1 MNLNC
6 LTDLD
11 EKFGF
16 LKSCLFIKEAGICVA
31 SDLHIGLEDELLRQG
46 LALPLQEEH
55 LLLDRLDAV
64 LKKFRPSIFVLAG
77 DIFHS
82 FSRIDRKAAAKLDAV
97 MRLLERKCQVVV
109 LRGSHDTMLNALPDG
124 NDILDRYDAGGFT
137 FAHGHAA
144 LEEHGNLVLGH
155 EHPVIQ
161 IEMERLPCF
170 LCGQKVVTGKD
181 LVMLPA
187 FNPLCQGV
195 TINHV
200 EGRDFMS
207 PLLKRVDTGE
217 LAPVVEVQGE
227 VMAFPR
233 MRGLRGEI
241 D

>member
-1 MNLNC
+1 M
-6 LTDLD
+6 DL
-11 EKFGF
+11 EKRFGF
-16 LKSCLFIKEAGICVA
+16 QSGCLFIKDAGICAA
-31 SDLHIGLEDELLRQG
+31 SDIHIGLEDELLRQG
-46 LALPLQEEH
+46 LAFPLQERQ
-55 LLLDRLDAV
+55 LLLERLEAV
-64 LKKFRPSIFVLAG
+64 LRKFKPSVFVLAG

-82 FSRIDRKAAAKLDAV
+82 FNRVDRKAIEKLDSV
-97 MRLLERKCQVVV
+97 MRLLEKQCQVIL
-109 LRGSHDTMLNALPDG
+109 LRGSHDTMLSTLPKDV
-124 NDILDRYDAGGFT
+124 LDRYDAGRFT

-144 LEEHGNLVLGH
+144 LEEHNDLVLGH

-170 LCGQKVVTGKD
+170 LYGQKVVKGKD
-181 LVMLPA
+181 LIMLPA

-227 VMAFPR
+227 VLVFPR
-233 MRGLRGEI
+233 LRGLRRHI

>member
-1 MNLNC
+1 M
-6 LTDLD
+6 DL
-11 EKFGF
+11 EKRFGF
-16 LKSCLFIKEAGICVA
+16 QSGCLFIRDARICAA

-46 LALPLQEEH
+46 IAFPLQEEK
-55 LLLDRLDAV
+55 LLLERLEAV
-64 LKKFRPSIFVLAG
+64 LKRFKPSVFVLAG

-82 FSRIDRKAAAKLDAV
+82 FNRIDRKVIEKLDSV
-97 MRLLERKCQVVV
+97 MRLLEKQCQVIL
-109 LRGSHDTMLNALPDG
+109 LRGSHDTMLSTLPKEV
-124 NDILDRYDAGGFT
+124 LDRYDCGGFT
-137 FAHGHAA
+137 FAHGHAD
-144 LEEHGNLVLGH
+144 LEKYSNLIVGH

-170 LCGQKVVTGKD
+170 LYGKGVVKGKD
-181 LVMLPA
+181 LIMLPA

-207 PLLKRVDTGE
+207 PLLKRVDTGD

-227 VMAFPR
+227 VLVFPR
-233 MRGLRGEI
+233 LMKLRRHI

>member
-1 MNLNC
+1 M
-6 LTDLD
+6 DL
-11 EKFGF
+11 EKRFGF
-16 LKSCLFIKEAGICVA
+16 QSGCLFIRDVGICAA
-31 SDLHIGLEDELLRQG
+31 SDLHIGLEDELHRQG
-46 LALPLQEEH
+46 LAFPLQEER
-55 LLLDRLDAV
+55 LLIERLEAA
-64 LKKFRPSIFVLAG
+64 LKKFKPSVFVLVG

-82 FSRIDRKAAAKLDAV
+82 FNRIDRKVSAKLDSV
-97 MRLLERKCQVVV
+97 MGLLEKQCQVIL
-109 LRGSHDTMLNALPDG
+109 LRGSHDTMLSTLPKE
-124 NDILDRYDAGGFT
+124 ILDRYDAGGFT
-137 FAHGHAA
+137 FAHGHAG
-144 LEEHGNLVLGH
+144 LEGHNDLILGH

-170 LCGQKVVTGKD
+170 LYGQKVVKDKD
-181 LVMLPA
+181 LIMLPA

-227 VMAFPR
+227 VMVFPR

>member
-1 MNLNC
+1 M
-6 LTDLD
+6 DL
-11 EKFGF
+11 EKRFGF
-16 LKSCLFIKEAGICVA
+16 YSGCLFIRDVGICAA

-46 LALPLQEEH
+46 LAFPLQEER
-55 LLLDRLDAV
+55 LLMEKLEAA
-64 LKKFRPSIFVLAG
+64 LKKFKPSVFVLAG

-82 FSRIDRKAAAKLDAV
+82 FNRVDRKVSEKLDSV
-97 MRLLERKCQVVV
+97 LRLLERQCQVIL
-109 LRGSHDTMLNALPDG
+109 LRGSHDTMLSTLPK
-124 NDILDRYDAGGFT
+124 DILDRYDNGRFT
-137 FAHGHAA
+137 IAHGHAD
-144 LEEHGNLVLGH
+144 LEGHNDLILGH

-170 LCGQKVVTGKD
+170 LFGHKVVKGKD
-181 LVMLPA
+181 LIMLPA

-227 VMAFPR
+227 VMVFPR
-233 MRGLRGEI
+233 LRGLKKYI